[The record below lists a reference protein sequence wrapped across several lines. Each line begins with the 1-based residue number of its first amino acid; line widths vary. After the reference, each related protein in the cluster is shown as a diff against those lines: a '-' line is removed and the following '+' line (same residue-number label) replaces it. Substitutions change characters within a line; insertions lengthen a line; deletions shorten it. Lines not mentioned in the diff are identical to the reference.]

1 MKAKENGL
9 TVCSF
14 IFGVIAV
21 MMIAMEYIIP
31 LLLHVW
37 KSDEA
42 KHGMQGLSIT
52 FWFGVMAFGYF
63 LWVASIVLIVVNLA
77 CNRDGIKTTLGRIG
91 MTLNTICV
99 LYHAFPFFYMIM
111 YPLK

>member
-1 MKAKENGL
+1 MKSRENGL

-14 IFGVIAV
+14 IFGIIAV
-21 MMIAMEYIIP
+21 MMIVTGYILP
-31 LLLHVW
+31 LLLHAW
-37 KSDEA
+37 SGDNA
-42 KHGMQGLSIT
+42 KRGVTGLSMT
-52 FWFGVMAFGYF
+52 FWLGMAAFGCF
-63 LWVASIVLIVVNLA
+63 SWVASIVLIVVNLA

-111 YPLK
+111 RPLK